1 MLSYWERRSF
11 LQYDFIIIGSG
22 IVGISTALSLRER
35 ASAATILVLER
46 GVLPSGASTKNAGF
60 ACIGSLTELLD
71 DLAHLPEEEVLQLVS
86 MRLRGLQRLRD
97 RAGDQSLGYETAGSY
112 ELIREEEVA
121 ALDHLEEINA
131 LLRPLLKG
139 DAFRLA
145 DARLDD
151 FQFNKKYVR
160 HCLEN
165 CFEGSLDS
173 GKMMRTLLK
182 LAAAEGIDIRT
193 GAEVLRWEEESD
205 SIKVFVKD
213 TCSADAI
220 AFSAG
225 KLLVCNNAFAA
236 TLLPGIDLKPGR
248 GQVILTEPVA
258 SLPFKGI
265 FHYDR
270 GYYYFRKL
278 DGRVL
283 LGGGRQRDVSGE
295 ETWKM
300 ELSAT
305 IQQDLEDQLQ
315 RIILPGRHI
324 EIGQR
329 WSGIMAFGPD
339 KRPVISKYSDRL
351 YAGVRMGGMGIAI
364 GSEVGA
370 RLAALA
376 LAQNE

>member
-220 AFSAG
+220 AFSAR

-270 GYYYFRKL
+270 GYYYFREL

-283 LGGGRQRDVSGE
+283 LGGGRHRDVSGE

-300 ELSAT
+300 ELSGT

-339 KRPVISKYSDRL
+339 KRPLIAKYSDRL

-376 LAQNE
+376 FAQNE

>member
-283 LGGGRQRDVSGE
+283 LGGGRHRDVSGE

-300 ELSAT
+300 ELSGT

-339 KRPVISKYSDRL
+339 KRPLIAKYSDRL

-376 LAQNE
+376 FAQNE

>member
-1 MLSYWERRSF
+1 M
-11 LQYDFIIIGSG
+11 QYDFIIIGSG

-270 GYYYFRKL
+270 GYYYFREL

-339 KRPVISKYSDRL
+339 KRPVIAKYSDRL
-351 YAGVRMGGMGIAI
+351 YVGVRMGGMGIAI

-370 RLAALA
+370 QLAALA
-376 LAQNE
+376 FAQNE